1 MKVLVLSD
9 SHGNLT
15 NMVRA
20 VEAESPHMIVTWV
33 MVGVRRAS
41 FMGNFQCYPFT
52 RFPATATFVRVN
64 QRNSCFFGKRSA
76 S

>member
-20 VEAESPHMIVTWV
+20 VEAESPHMIVHLGDGETV
-33 MVGVRRAS
+33 DLILDPLEEEK
-41 FMGNFQCYPFT
+41 FL
-52 RFPATATFVRVN
+52 
-64 QRNSCFFGKRSA
+64 
-76 S
+76 